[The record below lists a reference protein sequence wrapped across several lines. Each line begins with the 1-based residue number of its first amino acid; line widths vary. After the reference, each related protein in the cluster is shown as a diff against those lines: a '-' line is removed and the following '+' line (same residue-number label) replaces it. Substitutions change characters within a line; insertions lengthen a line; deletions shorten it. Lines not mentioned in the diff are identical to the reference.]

1 LGSLGLDMI
10 TLIPGVGIAGKT
22 AKTIKVLKNSAKLI
36 GSTFAAAGLVNAAQS
51 LSNLTEDGKE

>member
-1 LGSLGLDMI
+1 MI